1 MPETGSDTCTDTD
14 IGTSRNNSGSNDEG
28 HSRSHV
34 FGFMSNSYSHSQ
46 GGQSQRGVAHR
57 RRQESTPRIVQ
68 GCVEEKR
75 SEGEENVHVQSDF
88 WHEIAS
94 GVPFSAVSNKSPL
107 ITSDSEEALLC
118 DEMPSQKTERKRDES
133 DEKEEGRL
141 VVVESKKLEQEDL
154 NEFATENTGLVKEEK
169 QEEDRE
175 KKVTVRKKWKEDIN
189 DEGKREHK
197 EEVRRRMIAEA
208 SENDETKKNTKTE
221 DTEDLKSEKSSNELQ
236 PSSSITSNI
245 ALKKRDSGE
254 DEGALKNSDV
264 SEVMEERRDSV
275 GFVKGISA
283 ILKQEKTTNIP
294 DEKGIAG
301 DAKLSNTCSEK
312 DSQGEYVSG
321 KRGVGK
327 GDGEEIS
334 SVSVPVFEKSASDIS
349 QEDVQLLA
357 RQISSGKT
365 RPNQSFRVS
374 ASKIPPPK
382 PNEQMTVDEVS
393 AQRSITDKSP
403 RRLIIPTESIRRP
416 LTENDV
422 IKFKLSDECSGEIR
436 THTLRED
443 GNVPRKRLLSE
454 DSTASLSASLSKPPL
469 HSDDNGSMTSRRKQ
483 LIDSAASVSTSLPT
497 SRTSPRPIPVP
508 ILTPTSLPV
517 PLPLPVSTSLS
528 VAVSTP
534 MHGTGSGSGNGCGS
548 GSRSGSN
555 SGSVGGIDE
564 KMRQLDEKL
573 RRLEAIDRRHEDREK
588 ALQREKKVTDQKAL
602 ALEIRMQEFEERYC
616 AAYVHTFDLT

>member
-28 HSRSHV
+28 HSRLHV
-34 FGFMSNSYSHSQ
+34 FGPVSNSYSHSL
-46 GGQSQRGVAHR
+46 GGQSQRGIAQR

-68 GCVEEKR
+68 GCVEERR
-75 SEGEENVHVQSDF
+75 SEGEENVYVQSDF

-94 GVPFSAVSNKSPL
+94 GVPFSAVSNKPPL

-118 DEMPSQKTERKRDES
+118 DEMPSQKTEIKRDES

-154 NEFATENTGLVKEEK
+154 NGFAEENTGLEIEEKKEEK
-169 QEEDRE
+169 RE
-175 KKVTVRKKWKEDIN
+175 KKVNLRKEWKEDIKE
-189 DEGKREHK
+189 EGKREDK
-197 EEVRRRMIAEA
+197 EEVRRRMVAEA
-208 SENDETKKNTKTE
+208 SENDEMNKYTKTE
-221 DTEDLKSEKSSNELQ
+221 DTEDLKTEKSSNALQ
-236 PSSSITSNI
+236 PSSNITSNI
-245 ALKKRDSGE
+245 AMNKRDSGE
-254 DEGALKNSDV
+254 DEGALRNSDV
-264 SEVMEERRDSV
+264 SEVMEERRDSF
-275 GFVKGISA
+275 GFVNGIAA
-283 ILKQEKTTNIP
+283 ILKQETTTNIT
-294 DEKGIAG
+294 DGKGTAG
-301 DAKLSNTCSEK
+301 DAQLSNKCSEK
-312 DSQGEYVSG
+312 DSKGEYVSG
-321 KRGVGK
+321 KRGEGE
-327 GDGEEIS
+327 GDGEESI

-357 RQISSGKT
+357 RQISSGRT

-403 RRLIIPTESIRRP
+403 RRLIIPAESIKRP
-416 LTENDV
+416 LTQNDV
-422 IKFKLSDECSGEIR
+422 IKSKLSDECSGEIR
-436 THTLRED
+436 THALRED

-483 LIDSAASVSTSLPT
+483 VIDSAASMPTSLPT

-528 VAVSTP
+528 VAVSIP
-534 MHGTGSGSGNGCGS
+534 IHGTGSGSGDGSGS

-555 SGSVGGIDE
+555 RGSVGGIDE

-573 RRLEAIDRRHEDREK
+573 QRLEAIDRRHEDREK

-602 ALEIRMQEFEERYC
+602 ALEIRMQEFEER
-616 AAYVHTFDLT
+616 